1 LNTKRIV
8 ITGGPGTGKTS
19 IINDLKK
26 NDFYCF
32 DEIIRA
38 LTLAATKDRNPSEH
52 ISNPIDFV
60 DDPKQ
65 FNTNLINGRVS
76 HFKDAKTLTQ
86 EICFFDRG
94 IPDVLAY
101 MEFFNQ
107 SYDTFFTD
115 ACSKHTYDHVFLLP
129 PWKAIYKSDNERFE
143 SFEQAQQ
150 IHEHLVKVYK
160 TFGYTIIEVPFG
172 TIEERSAFILNNI
185 PK

>member
-1 LNTKRIV
+1 VNTKRIV

-19 IINDLKK
+19 IINALKK
-26 NDFYCF
+26 NEFYCF

-38 LTLAATKDRNPSEH
+38 LTLAATKDRNPLEQ

-60 DDPKQ
+60 SDPKQ

-76 HFKDAKTLTQ
+76 HFNDAESLIQ
-86 EICFFDRG
+86 DLCFFDRG

-107 SYDTFFTD
+107 TYDDFFID
-115 ACSKHTYDHVFLLP
+115 ACSNHTYDLVFLLP

-143 SFEQAQQ
+143 SFEQALQ
-150 IHEHLVKVYK
+150 IHEHLVQIYEK
-160 TFGYTIIEVPFG
+160 FGYTIIEVPFG
-172 TIEERSAFILNNI
+172 TITERCNFILNNI